1 MWFPNSAILERIF
14 TKDNSKANSNQA
26 LKPWP
31 PAGHLL
37 LFQGGGFRGGGGR
50 GRGRGRGGGGGDAP
64 IEAYYS
70 PDMLAD
76 PWKNLIN
83 KRQQRTTIEV
93 EEEDITVQSLHL

>member
-1 MWFPNSAILERIF
+1 M
-14 TKDNSKANSNQA
+14 
-26 LKPWP
+26 
-31 PAGHLL
+31 

-50 GRGRGRGGGGGDAP
+50 GRGRGRGGRGGGGGAP

-83 KRQQRTTIEV
+83 KRQQQRTRIDV